1 MSYYKNATVKLY
13 AATADLLA
21 SPAPIPIKTIS
32 NSVNQYPMDGLD
44 PGDYFYTIEG
54 SGKGTILDFI
64 KIPDD
69 YATDIMEK
77 TLNPIIYPA
86 AALQRITVIDEENHP
101 INEELTIKVDNYPYK
116 PTEENSFELSNVS
129 RNPAGIIVEFI
140 CAEKEPL
147 KIRRGFPLVG
157 NAEEIH
163 LNKEF
168 GCTVNFVDARG
179 LNVNSSISSA
189 TVNSIDQTDFSGIE
203 GRTSS
208 NTPLNQGSGK
218 FLLPASLCYKGHI
231 YLQAIG
237 SDKYKIS
244 PANRIVPLQSTDGV
258 YQTLTFKVEPKE
270 GSERPPEI
278 IDIIK

>member
-1 MSYYKNATVKLY
+1 MDYYRNATVKLY

-21 SPAPIPIKTIS
+21 TTPPTPIRTIS
-32 NSVNQYPMDGLD
+32 NSVTQYPMDGLD

-69 YATDIMEK
+69 YDKDVMEK

-86 AALQRITVIDEENHP
+86 AALQSITVIDGKTNP
-101 INEELTIKVDNYPYK
+101 INEGLTIKVDNFPYK
-116 PTEENSFELSNVS
+116 PTEENLFELSNVS

-140 CAEKEPL
+140 CADKEPL

-157 NAEEIH
+157 NAEEVT
-163 LNKEF
+163 LNDKFE
-168 GCTVNFVDARG
+168 CTVNFVDAG
-179 LNVNSSISSA
+179 GSKVNSFISSA
-189 TVNSIDQTDFSGIE
+189 IVNSIDQTDFSGIE

-208 NTPLNQGSGK
+208 NTPLDQGSGK
-218 FLLPASLCYKGHI
+218 FLLPASLCHKGHI

-237 SDKYKIS
+237 SSKYKIS
-244 PANRIVPLQSTDGV
+244 PASRIVSLQSTDGIH
-258 YQTLTFKVEPKE
+258 QTLIFKVEPKSDDE
-270 GSERPPEI
+270 GQAGGGLI
-278 IDIIK
+278 LG